1 MEKRPIKFRAWDK
14 KAKIMHPHV
23 QDWYDTLTHED
34 GEPYQ
39 AERSFGEVLDQPEV
53 YEVMQFTGLKDKA
66 GKEIYEGDLLR
77 IYWPSGRI
85 SESKVIWD
93 FGSWQIKGFGL
104 FSNAQEEW
112 LEVIG
117 NVYET
122 PEIV

>member
-1 MEKRPIKFRAWDK
+1 MDKRPIKFRSFDGK
-14 KAKIMHPHV
+14 KM
-23 QDWYDTLTHED
+23 DYDPVIYGSHEI
-34 GEPYQ
+34 GECWMNGSIK
-39 AERSFGEVLDQPEV
+39 ERQEEGIVF
-53 YEVMQFTGLKDKA
+53 MQYTGFKDKA